1 MSLHTT
7 DEQAE
12 ALRLQAAIEGQSLQA
27 VALDAIDE
35 YIARRSH
42 KSKVDTT
49 LSRVLDEEA
58 TVLWR
63 LKDA

>member
-1 MSLHTT
+1 MTLHTT

-12 ALRLQAAIEGQSLQA
+12 ALRLQAATEGRSIQA

-35 YIARRSH
+35 YIARHSH
-42 KSKVDTT
+42 KSKVDTA
-49 LSRVLDEEA
+49 LSDVLDEEA
-58 TVLWR
+58 TVLRR